1 MNNSKIE
8 FDPVKEEKD
17 GVLARRAIWS
27 TVAFNRAIEGL
38 NEGRKLSTNPFFMNN
53 IKLAKAELVF
63 QRTPEEIE
71 EFRHCMQDIV
81 YFANKYCKLMTPL
94 GVKNIVLRD
103 YQKRY
108 LKHVQDN
115 RLSIYLACRQCGK
128 CLGMTTEIEVKLSNE
143 YLKTKFERYITN
155 NNTYNIPIFEIYN
168 LFDSRIIWRLKYKLY
183 KILYELKKKDYIIE
197 NIIAILDKF
206 EREDEKLIHSFEV
219 DGIEINTDTGF
230 KPLSD
235 IHLTRRF
242 QKWQLVLE
250 NGLELDCADTH
261 IVFGE
266 HMEELYVKDLF
277 IGTLIQT
284 EYGLSAVKS
293 IEQYNVKLCMVDVTV
308 KDDLHRFYS
317 NHILSHNTTTSAI
330 FMLWYILFNVDKNAL
345 VLGNKLKTAVEILDK
360 LRSIYMELPFF
371 LKPGIRKWNQG
382 ELAFDNGCRIMAEA
396 TTINSGIGF
405 TFHCVLADEF
415 AHIPPNILDSFYN
428 NLFPVVT
435 AARARFMITSTQNGY
450 NLMQRLY
457 VAAVN
462 GENEYAPFKTD
473 WDEVPEWDEKTRTW
487 RARDDEWY
495 RLQVANY
502 GSEEAFNAQF
512 GTQFCI
518 KSKTLISPLYIKKHS
533 KDARAFV
540 QNESVIY
547 GDNWFFDPQYDI
559 SRLHSDRFV
568 FTCDISEGTGVDYTV
583 FAMFTVHK
591 SEKDESPIFTNV
603 GYYASARASID
614 ENIEALANFCN
625 SNLSQDHYIISIEY
639 NLYGELFYRLLMS
652 KLEHASGNEVFD
664 ETVFVKYKSPTSEK
678 MIPGVKIT
686 INSKKLYCNI
696 YKQLFETGH
705 IISPSLKYVTE
716 MQNFV
721 DKKENGSYE
730 AVTGHDDLMMTHIQ
744 LAAVKETTAFKYFID
759 EMTSS
764 NSKENE
770 VDMYELMN
778 MANEQ
783 FALQQPFQDDIYG
796 IQ

>member
-1 MNNSKIE
+1 MNSNKIE

-38 NEGRKLSTNPFFMNN
+38 NEGRKLSANPFFMNN

-128 CLGMTTEIEVKLSNE
+128 
-143 YLKTKFERYITN
+143 
-155 NNTYNIPIFEIYN
+155 
-168 LFDSRIIWRLKYKLY
+168 
-183 KILYELKKKDYIIE
+183 
-197 NIIAILDKF
+197 
-206 EREDEKLIHSFEV
+206 
-219 DGIEINTDTGF
+219 
-230 KPLSD
+230 
-235 IHLTRRF
+235 
-242 QKWQLVLE
+242 
-250 NGLELDCADTH
+250 
-261 IVFGE
+261 
-266 HMEELYVKDLF
+266 
-277 IGTLIQT
+277 
-284 EYGLSAVKS
+284 
-293 IEQYNVKLCMVDVTV
+293 
-308 KDDLHRFYS
+308 
-317 NHILSHNTTTSAI
+317 TTTSAI

-559 SRLHSDRFV
+559 SRLRSDRFV
-568 FTCDISEGTGVDYTV
+568 FTCDISEGTGADYTV

-796 IQ
+796 VQ